1 MSTEVKVPTL
11 PESVSDATV
20 AKWHKKAGDSVKR
33 DENLVD
39 LETDKVVLEVPAP
52 ADGVLE
58 SIAAEEG
65 ETVNADDVLG
75 KIAEGE
81 SGDDSSDD
89 SESESESDDD
99 KERKKKSSNG
109 EKSED
114 DEKSKGKDKEK
125 EKEKEKDKDKDKD
138 KDKEKPDDKK
148 ESADKDGKSS
158 QKQDKKD
165 SGDGGKTSHEAPDGA
180 DKLAPSVRKLVTE
193 HGIDPNEIEGS
204 GRDGRITKTDVLR
217 HIGTSGETGG
227 ARPEERVKMSRLRQR
242 VSERMKEAQN
252 TAAIL
257 TSFNEVDLHE
267 VMQIRS
273 RYKDAF
279 QKRHGVK
286 LGLMSFFVKACCEAL
301 DKHPVV
307 NASVDGD
314 EIVYHGYQDI
324 GIAVSTDRGLMV
336 PILRNAG
343 HMGLAQIESQ
353 INEYAEKA
361 RSGKIQLEDLQGG
374 TFSITNGGVFGSLL
388 STPLLNPPQSA
399 ILGMHTIKQRPV
411 AIDGEIVVRP
421 MMYIALSYDHRII
434 DGKDAVQFLVAVK
447 EALEDPAR
455 MLLGL

>member
-20 AKWHKKAGDSVKR
+20 AKWHKKPGDTIRR

-58 SIAAEEG
+58 SIDAEEG
-65 ETVNADDVLG
+65 ATVNADQLLG
-75 KIAEGE
+75 KIKQGDVAEKEE
-81 SGDDSSDD
+81 SKPEAEEHKPAADQADSAEQPAKGKTGKSTEDQPSSD
-89 SESESESDDD
+89 
-99 KERKKKSSNG
+99 
-109 EKSED
+109 
-114 DEKSKGKDKEK
+114 
-125 EKEKEKDKDKDKD
+125 
-138 KDKEKPDDKK
+138 
-148 ESADKDGKSS
+148 
-158 QKQDKKD
+158 
-165 SGDGGKTSHEAPDGA
+165 H
-180 DKLAPSVRKLVTE
+180 KLAPSVRKMVAE
-193 HGIDPNEIEGS
+193 NDIDPAHVDAS
-204 GRDGRITKTDVLR
+204 GRGGRITKGDVLK
-217 HIGTSGETGG
+217 HLSGGS

-242 VSERMKEAQN
+242 ISERMKEAQN

-257 TSFNEVDLHE
+257 TSFNEVDLHQ
-267 VMQIRS
+267 VMQIRE
-273 RYKDAF
+273 RYKDTF

-286 LGLMSFFVKACCEAL
+286 LGFMSFFVKACCEAL

-314 EIVYHGYQDI
+314 EIVYHGYQDV

-343 HMGLAQIESQ
+343 QLGLAEIERQIADF
-353 INEYAEKA
+353 AEQA
-361 RSGKIQLEDLQGG
+361 RAGKIQLEDLQGG

-421 MMYIALSYDHRII
+421 MMYIALSYDHRIV

>member
-20 AKWHKKAGDSVKR
+20 AKWHKKAGDPVER

-52 ADGVLE
+52 ADGTLE
-58 SIAAEEG
+58 AIDAEEG
-65 ETVNADDVLG
+65 ETVTADQVLG
-75 KIAEGE
+75 KIAEGDVGQE
-81 SGDDSSDD
+81 QPAAG
-89 SESESESDDD
+89 EESDDGD
-99 KERKKKSSNG
+99 ESKADADRKA
-109 EKSED
+109 EPEA
-114 DEKSKGKDKEK
+114 EAEAA
-125 EKEKEKDKDKDKD
+125 
-138 KDKEKPDDKK
+138 
-148 ESADKDGKSS
+148 ESAESSESSPKSPEPPE
-158 QKQDKKD
+158 D
-165 SGDGGKTSHEAPDGA
+165 A
-180 DKLAPSVRKLVTE
+180 DKLAPAVRRLVTE
-193 HGIDPNEIEGS
+193 NNLDPAEIEGT
-204 GRDGRITKTDVLR
+204 GRDGRITKADVLR
-217 HIGTSGETGG
+217 HLSGAGGGAAPG

-242 VSERMKEAQN
+242 VAERMKEAQN

-267 VMQIRS
+267 VMQIRK

-279 QKRHGVK
+279 QQRHGVK
-286 LGLMSFFVKACCEAL
+286 LGFMSFFVKACCEAL

-314 EIVYHGYQDI
+314 EIVYHGYQDV

-336 PILRNAG
+336 PVLRNAG
-343 HMGLAQIESQ
+343 QMGLGEIEAQIA
-353 INEYAEKA
+353 EYAEQA
-361 RSGKIQLEDLQGG
+361 RKGTIQLEDLQGG

-399 ILGMHTIKQRPV
+399 ILGMHTIKERPV
-411 AIDGEIVVRP
+411 AIDGEVVVRP